1 MRVLKLTAATL
12 AVCAAAGGIYAYDR
26 YSERHPSTDDAYVI
40 ASVVHVAPQVSGQV
54 SEVYVADHQ
63 QVNQGEPLYRID
75 EGPFTFAMEAAQ
87 ARLDQAY
94 QGVAGDQAAVASAA
108 AEVSRQQV
116 LQANAEVRAKR
127 NHNLQTD
134 NYVAQQSVDD
144 AEADYRAAQ
153 AGLAVARARLHEAK
167 EKLGAAGDANQQ
179 VREARAALDQA
190 RWELDHTRITAACS
204 GHIAEKHLNPGDAVL
219 KGEPNFVL
227 VCSDTYWVQANFKE
241 TELAHIHPGQG
252 AMIKLDMY
260 PDHPF
265 RGEVESIGAA
275 SGVAFSLLPPQN
287 ASGNWVKVTQR
298 VPVKIRVLEQ
308 DAAHPLRV
316 GTSSTVRIDT
326 RG

>member
-1 MRVLKLTAATL
+1 MRVLKFTAAAL
-12 AVCAAAGGIYAYDR
+12 VVSAAAGGIYAYNL

-54 SEVYVADHQ
+54 REVYVTDHQ
-63 QVNQGEPLYRID
+63 QVTRAAPLYRID
-75 EGPFTFAMEAAQ
+75 ETPFSFAVEAAQ

-94 QGVAGDQAAVASAA
+94 QGVAADQAAVVSAE

-116 LQANAEVRAKR
+116 LQANAEVRAQR
-127 NHNLQTD
+127 NHNLQAD
-134 NYVAQQSVDD
+134 NYVARQSVDD

-153 AGLAVARARLHEAK
+153 AGLAVARARLNEAH
-167 EKLGAAGDANQQ
+167 EKLGTAGDANQH
-179 VREARAALDQA
+179 VREAKAALEQA
-190 RWELDHTRITAACS
+190 RWELAQTRVTAACNGYIS
-204 GHIAEKHLNPGDAVL
+204 QKHLNPGDAVL

-227 VCSDTYWVQANFKE
+227 VCSDAYWVEANFKE
-241 TELAHIHPGQG
+241 TELAHIHPGQSVE
-252 AMIKLDMY
+252 IKLDMY

-265 RGEVESIGAA
+265 HGEVESIGAA

-298 VPVKIRVLEQ
+298 VPVKIRVEGLEPS
-308 DAAHPLRV
+308 HPLRV
-316 GTSSTVRIDT
+316 GTSTTVRIDT